1 MIRAMIFD
9 LDGVLVQTEKLK
21 ARAYALAVQQIRN
34 LPEPD
39 TQASEAY
46 REVVGAQREVTSRHV
61 MDKLGLE
68 GELRP
73 LMAQYGASEP
83 WQALTAIRY
92 QIYDKM
98 ISDPDVVRDN
108 QWPYTVDLLQVA
120 KETSC
125 LTALTTLSKR
135 KDALHVIRSLGIEP
149 LLNVVLTAEDV
160 SKGKPD
166 PEIYLLAAERL
177 RVAPEECLVLEDSV
191 NGIKAAQSAG
201 MNVVAI
207 ATPFTNASIH
217 DHEMIKEAWIV
228 HKPEKVTEV
237 VRQRIKEH
245 DRTAHRG
252 EAVKNKGGEQWRLV

>member
-1 MIRAMIFD
+1 LIRAIIFD

-39 TQASEAY
+39 ARAGEAY

-68 GELRP
+68 KELRS
-73 LMAQYGASEP
+73 LMSQYGVSEP
-83 WQALTAIRY
+83 WEALTAVRY

-98 ISDPDVVRDN
+98 VSDPQVIRDN
-108 QWPYTVDLLQVA
+108 QWSYTVDLLRVA
-120 KETSC
+120 KETAC

-135 KDALHVIRSLGIEP
+135 KDVLHVIRSLDIEP
-149 LLNVVLTAEDV
+149 LLDVILTAEDV
-160 SKGKPD
+160 TRGKPD
-166 PEIYLLAAERL
+166 PEIYLLAAQRL
-177 RVAPEECLVLEDSV
+177 EVPPEHCLVLEDTV
-191 NGIKAAQSAG
+191 NGIKSAQSAG

-217 DHEMIKEAWIV
+217 TSEIIKEAWIV
-228 HKPEKVTEV
+228 HEPEKVAEV
-237 VRQRIKEH
+237 VRQRIEEH
-245 DRTAHRG
+245 NLTDH
-252 EAVKNKGGEQWRLV
+252 

>member
-1 MIRAMIFD
+1 MIRAIIFD

-39 TQASEAY
+39 ARAGEAY

-68 GELRP
+68 KELRS
-73 LMAQYGASEP
+73 LMSQYGVSEP
-83 WQALTAIRY
+83 WEALTAVRY

-98 ISDPDVVRDN
+98 VSDPQVIRDN
-108 QWPYTVDLLQVA
+108 QWSYTVDLLRVA
-120 KETSC
+120 KETAC
-125 LTALTTLSKR
+125 LTGLTTLSKR
-135 KDALHVIRSLGIEP
+135 KDVLHVIRSLDIEP
-149 LLNVVLTAEDV
+149 LLDVILTAEDV
-160 SKGKPD
+160 TRGKPD
-166 PEIYLLAAERL
+166 PEIYLLAAQRL
-177 RVAPEECLVLEDSV
+177 EVPPEHCLVLEDTV

-217 DHEMIKEAWIV
+217 TSEIIKEAWIV
-228 HKPEKVTEV
+228 HEPEKVAEV
-237 VRQRIKEH
+237 VRQRIEEH
-245 DRTAHRG
+245 NLTDY
-252 EAVKNKGGEQWRLV
+252 

>member
-1 MIRAMIFD
+1 MIRAIIFD

-39 TQASEAY
+39 ARAGEAY

-68 GELRP
+68 KELRS
-73 LMAQYGASEP
+73 LMSQYGVSEP
-83 WQALTAIRY
+83 WEALTAVRY

-98 ISDPDVVRDN
+98 VSDPQVIRDN
-108 QWPYTVDLLQVA
+108 QWSYTVDLLRVA
-120 KETSC
+120 KETAC

-135 KDALHVIRSLGIEP
+135 KDVLHVIRSLDIEP
-149 LLNVVLTAEDV
+149 LLDVILTAEDV
-160 SKGKPD
+160 TRGKPD
-166 PEIYLLAAERL
+166 PEIYLLAAQRL
-177 RVAPEECLVLEDSV
+177 EVPPEHCLVLEDTV
-191 NGIKAAQSAG
+191 NGIKSAQSAG

-217 DHEMIKEAWIV
+217 TSEIIKEAWIV
-228 HKPEKVTEV
+228 HEPEKVAEV
-237 VRQRIKEH
+237 VRQRIEEH
-245 DRTAHRG
+245 NLTDH
-252 EAVKNKGGEQWRLV
+252 

>member
-1 MIRAMIFD
+1 LIRAIIFD

-39 TQASEAY
+39 ARAGEAY

-68 GELRP
+68 KELRS
-73 LMAQYGASEP
+73 LMSQYGVSEP
-83 WQALTAIRY
+83 WEALTAVRY
-92 QIYDKM
+92 RIYDKM
-98 ISDPDVVRDN
+98 VSDPQVIRDN
-108 QWPYTVDLLQVA
+108 QWSYTVDLLRVA
-120 KETSC
+120 KETAC

-135 KDALHVIRSLGIEP
+135 KDVLHVIRSLDIEP
-149 LLNVVLTAEDV
+149 LLDVILTAEDV
-160 SKGKPD
+160 TRGKPD
-166 PEIYLLAAERL
+166 PEIYLLAAQRL
-177 RVAPEECLVLEDSV
+177 QVSPEHCLVLEDSV
-191 NGIKAAQSAG
+191 NGIKSAQSAG

-217 DHEMIKEAWIV
+217 TSEIIKEAWIV
-228 HKPEKVTEV
+228 HEPEKVAEV

-245 DRTAHRG
+245 NLTAH
-252 EAVKNKGGEQWRLV
+252 

>member
-1 MIRAMIFD
+1 MIRAIIFD

-39 TQASEAY
+39 ARAGEAY

-68 GELRP
+68 KELRP
-73 LMAQYGASEP
+73 LMSQYGVSEP
-83 WQALTAIRY
+83 WEALTAVRY

-98 ISDPDVVRDN
+98 VSDPQVIRDN
-108 QWPYTVDLLQVA
+108 QWSYTVDLLRVA
-120 KETSC
+120 KETAC

-135 KDALHVIRSLGIEP
+135 KDVLHVIRSLDIES
-149 LLNVVLTAEDV
+149 LLDVILTAEDV
-160 SKGKPD
+160 TRGKPD
-166 PEIYLLAAERL
+166 PEH
-177 RVAPEECLVLEDSV
+177 CLVLEDSV
-191 NGIKAAQSAG
+191 NGIKSAQSAG

-217 DHEMIKEAWIV
+217 TSEIIKEAWIV
-228 HKPEKVTEV
+228 HEPEKVAEV
-237 VRQRIKEH
+237 VRQRIEEH
-245 DRTAHRG
+245 NLTDY
-252 EAVKNKGGEQWRLV
+252 

>member
-1 MIRAMIFD
+1 LIRAIIFD

-39 TQASEAY
+39 ARAGEAY

-68 GELRP
+68 KELRP
-73 LMAQYGASEP
+73 LMSQYGVSEP
-83 WQALTAIRY
+83 WEALTAVRY

-98 ISDPDVVRDN
+98 VSDPQVIRDN
-108 QWPYTVDLLQVA
+108 QWPYTVDLLRVA
-120 KETSC
+120 KEKAC

-135 KDALHVIRSLGIEP
+135 KDVLHVIRSLGIEP
-149 LLNVVLTAEDV
+149 LLDVILTAEDV
-160 SKGKPD
+160 TRGKPD
-166 PEIYLLAAERL
+166 PEIYLLAAQRL
-177 RVAPEECLVLEDSV
+177 EVPPEHCLVLEDSV
-191 NGIKAAQSAG
+191 NGIKSAQSAG

-217 DHEMIKEAWIV
+217 TSEIIKEAWIV
-228 HKPEKVTEV
+228 HEPEKVAEV
-237 VRQRIKEH
+237 VRQRIEEH
-245 DRTAHRG
+245 NLTDH
-252 EAVKNKGGEQWRLV
+252 

>member
-1 MIRAMIFD
+1 LIRAIIFD

-39 TQASEAY
+39 ARAGEAY

-68 GELRP
+68 KELRP
-73 LMAQYGASEP
+73 LMSQYGVSEP
-83 WQALTAIRY
+83 WEALTAVRY

-98 ISDPDVVRDN
+98 VSNPQVIRDN
-108 QWPYTVDLLQVA
+108 QWPYTVDLLRVA
-120 KETSC
+120 KETAC

-135 KDALHVIRSLGIEP
+135 KDVLHVIRSLDIE
-149 LLNVVLTAEDV
+149 LLLDVILTAEDV
-160 SKGKPD
+160 TRGKPD
-166 PEIYLLAAERL
+166 PEIYLLAAQRL
-177 RVAPEECLVLEDSV
+177 EVPPEHCLVLEDTV
-191 NGIKAAQSAG
+191 NGIKSAQSAG

-217 DHEMIKEAWIV
+217 TSEIIKEAWIV
-228 HKPEKVTEV
+228 HEPEKVAEV
-237 VRQRIKEH
+237 VRQRIDEH
-245 DRTAHRG
+245 NLTDH
-252 EAVKNKGGEQWRLV
+252 

>member
-39 TQASEAY
+39 VRASEAY
-46 REVVGAQREVTSRHV
+46 REVVGASREATSRHV

-68 GELRP
+68 GELRQ
-73 LMAQYGASEP
+73 LMPQYGVAEP
-83 WQALTAIRY
+83 WEVLTAIRY

-98 ISDPDVVRDN
+98 VSDPQVIRDN
-108 QWPYTVDLLQVA
+108 QWPYTVKLLTVA
-120 KETSC
+120 KDTGC

-135 KDALHVIRSLGIEP
+135 KDVLHVISSLGIGY
-149 LLNVVLTAEDV
+149 LLNVVLTAEEV
-160 SKGKPD
+160 TKGKPD
-166 PEIYLLAAERL
+166 PEIYLLAANKL
-177 RVAPEECLVLEDSV
+177 GIPPGECLVLEDSV
-191 NGIKAAQSAG
+191 NGIKAAQKAG

-217 DHEMIKEAWIV
+217 LSEIIKEAWIV
-228 HKPEKVTEV
+228 HEPDKVADV
-237 VRQRIKEH
+237 VHQRIEEH
-245 DRTAHRG
+245 NMATHWNISI
-252 EAVKNKGGEQWRLV
+252 EKKGGN

>member
-1 MIRAMIFD
+1 MIRAIIFD

-39 TQASEAY
+39 ARAGEAY

-68 GELRP
+68 KELRP
-73 LMAQYGASEP
+73 LMSQYGVSEP
-83 WQALTAIRY
+83 WEALTAVRY

-98 ISDPDVVRDN
+98 VSDPQVIRDN
-108 QWPYTVDLLQVA
+108 QWPYTVDLLRVA
-120 KETSC
+120 KETAC

-135 KDALHVIRSLGIEP
+135 KDVLHVIRSLDIES
-149 LLNVVLTAEDV
+149 LLDVILTAEDV
-160 SKGKPD
+160 TRGKPD
-166 PEIYLLAAERL
+166 PEIYLLAAQRL
-177 RVAPEECLVLEDSV
+177 EVPPEHCLVLEDTV
-191 NGIKAAQSAG
+191 NGIKSAQSAG

-217 DHEMIKEAWIV
+217 TSEIIKEAWIV
-228 HKPEKVTEV
+228 HEPEKVAEV
-237 VRQRIKEH
+237 VRQRIEEH
-245 DRTAHRG
+245 NLTDY
-252 EAVKNKGGEQWRLV
+252 

>member
-1 MIRAMIFD
+1 MIRAIIFD

-39 TQASEAY
+39 ARAGEAY

-68 GELRP
+68 KELRS
-73 LMAQYGASEP
+73 LMSQYGVSEP
-83 WQALTAIRY
+83 WEALTAVRY

-98 ISDPDVVRDN
+98 VSDPQVIRDN
-108 QWPYTVDLLQVA
+108 QWSYTVDLLRVA
-120 KETSC
+120 KETAC

-135 KDALHVIRSLGIEP
+135 KDVLHVIRSLDIEP
-149 LLNVVLTAEDV
+149 LLDVILTAEDV
-160 SKGKPD
+160 TRGKPD
-166 PEIYLLAAERL
+166 PEIYLLAAQRL
-177 RVAPEECLVLEDSV
+177 EVPPEHCLVLEDTV
-191 NGIKAAQSAG
+191 NGIKSAQSAG

-217 DHEMIKEAWIV
+217 TSEIIKEAWIV
-228 HKPEKVTEV
+228 HEPEKVAEV
-237 VRQRIKEH
+237 VRQRIEEH
-245 DRTAHRG
+245 NLTDY
-252 EAVKNKGGEQWRLV
+252 

>member
-1 MIRAMIFD
+1 MIRAIIFD

-39 TQASEAY
+39 TKASEAY
-46 REVVGAQREVTSRHV
+46 REVVGAPREVTSRHV

-73 LMAQYGASEP
+73 LLSQYGVSEP
-83 WQALTAIRY
+83 WEVLTAVRY
-92 QIYDKM
+92 QIYDQM
-98 ISDPDVVRDN
+98 ARDPQVIRDN
-108 QWPYTVDLLQVA
+108 QWPYTIDLLRSA
-120 KETSC
+120 KQAAC

-135 KDALHVIRSLGIEP
+135 KDVLHVIHSLNIDP
-149 LLNVVLTAEDV
+149 LLDVVLTAEDITR
-160 SKGKPD
+160 GKPD
-166 PEIYLLAAERL
+166 PEIYLLAAQRL
-177 RVAPEECLVLEDSV
+177 AIPPEECLVLEDSV

-217 DHEMIKEAWIV
+217 TNEIIKEAWIV
-228 HKPEKVTEV
+228 HEPEKVAEV
-237 VRQRIKEH
+237 VRQRIEEH
-245 DRTAHRG
+245 NLTAH
-252 EAVKNKGGEQWRLV
+252 

>member
-34 LPEPD
+34 LPEPEIK
-39 TQASEAY
+39 ASEAY

-68 GELRP
+68 GELRQ
-73 LMAQYGASEP
+73 LMPQYGVAEP
-83 WQALTAIRY
+83 WEVLTAVRY

-98 ISDPDVVRDN
+98 VNDPQVIRDN
-108 QWPYTVDLLQVA
+108 QWPYTVKLLTVA
-120 KETSC
+120 KDTGC
-125 LTALTTLSKR
+125 LTALTTLSRR
-135 KDALHVIRSLGIEP
+135 KDVVHVISSLGIEH

-160 SKGKPD
+160 TKGKPD
-166 PEIYLLAAERL
+166 PEIYLLAAQRL
-177 RVAPEECLVLEDSV
+177 KVSPEECLVLEDSV
-191 NGIKAAQSAG
+191 NGIKAAQNAG

-217 DHEMIKEAWIV
+217 ANEIIKEAWIV
-228 HKPEKVTEV
+228 HEPEKVADV
-237 VRQRIKEH
+237 VRQRIEEH
-245 DRTAHRG
+245 NLMAHR
-252 EAVKNKGGEQWRLV
+252 NKSVEKQGGE

>member
-1 MIRAMIFD
+1 MIRAIIFD

-39 TQASEAY
+39 ARAGEAY

-68 GELRP
+68 KELRS
-73 LMAQYGASEP
+73 LMSQYGVSEP
-83 WQALTAIRY
+83 WEALTAVRY
-92 QIYDKM
+92 KIYDKM
-98 ISDPDVVRDN
+98 VSDPQVIRDN
-108 QWPYTVDLLQVA
+108 QWSYTVDLLRVA
-120 KETSC
+120 KETAC

-135 KDALHVIRSLGIEP
+135 KDVLHVIRSLDIEP
-149 LLNVVLTAEDV
+149 LLDVILTAEDV
-160 SKGKPD
+160 TRGKPD
-166 PEIYLLAAERL
+166 PEIYLLAAQRL
-177 RVAPEECLVLEDSV
+177 EVPPEHCLVLEDTV

-217 DHEMIKEAWIV
+217 TSEIIKEAWIV
-228 HKPEKVTEV
+228 HEPEKVAEV
-237 VRQRIKEH
+237 VRQRIEEH
-245 DRTAHRG
+245 NLTDH
-252 EAVKNKGGEQWRLV
+252 